1 MTSCRLNNWTTKCED
16 AVNKQI
22 NMEYWASYQYDFIWS
37 YFDRSDIG
45 FKNIA
50 EYFKKASE
58 EEREHAHKLM
68 EYQNLRGGK
77 VVLNTIPDVS
87 LDFLN
92 INSVDNFLLLSFEKA
107 LDMEQRVYESLLKMH
122 KTADE
127 EKDPQ
132 FADFIEGEF
141 LKEQVEALNDVAK
154 YVSQLKELEIMGMV
168 FGILIQHLRMSKPFM
183 RMYKRIRIIYITYQY
198 NT

>member
-1 MTSCRLNNWTTKCED
+1 MTSCRLNNWTIECEN
-16 AVNKQI
+16 AVNTQI
-22 NMEYWASYQYDFIWS
+22 NMEYWASYQYDFMWS
-37 YFDRSDIG
+37 YFERSDVG

-77 VVLNTIPDVS
+77 VILNTIPGVS

-92 INSVDNFLLLSFEKA
+92 LNSTSNDVLLSFEKA
-107 LDMEQRVYESLLKMH
+107 LDMEQRVYESLLKVH

-132 FADFIEGEF
+132 FTDFIEGEF

-154 YVSQLKELEIMGMV
+154 YVSQLKRIGNNGH
-168 FGILIQHLRMSKPFM
+168 GIWNFNSTFK
-183 RMYKRIRIIYITYQY
+183 
-198 NT
+198 NE